1 MPNNMKKNGNGMYPT
16 VTSVKEVVMSKH
28 ISIIVLCL
36 LPLFMVSCIP
46 NYLTYSK
53 SGIYAQC
60 RLSGGQ
66 RLASVK
72 TLAKSCVLNYLLI
85 HYDEID
91 KQDTAFSGVNLL
103 LGGKSINLAAVKYD
117 DVAGITPDK
126 PCRKWVNKNDFD
138 KNDVFYDV
146 IFEFYGKGGVED
158 HLVSVDFHFDKNK
171 NIKSFYCLCF
181 TEQKTGCL
189 AFENA
194 ANKTVL
200 EPPLKADEL
209 KALFGANVQISKAYC
224 LK

>member
-1 MPNNMKKNGNGMYPT
+1 MYNNVRKNGNGKSPT
-16 VTSVKEVVMSKH
+16 VTSVKKVAMSKH
-28 ISIIVLCL
+28 TLIMFLCL

-85 HYDEID
+85 DYDEID
-91 KQDTAFSGVNLL
+91 KQDNALSGVNLL

-146 IFEFYGKGGVED
+146 TFRFYGKGGVED
-158 HLVSVDFHFDKNK
+158 YLVSVDFHFDKNK
-171 NIKSFYCLCF
+171 NIKSFFCLCF

-189 AFENA
+189 AFENV
-194 ANKTVL
+194 ANKTVF
-200 EPPLKADEL
+200 EPPLKVDEL

>member
-1 MPNNMKKNGNGMYPT
+1 MHNNVIKNGKSPT
-16 VTSVKEVVMSKH
+16 ATSVKEVVMSKH
-28 ISIIVLCL
+28 ISIMVLCL

-72 TLAKSCVLNYLLI
+72 TLAKSCVLGYFLI
-85 HYDEID
+85 EYDKID
-91 KQDTAFSGVNLL
+91 KQDTALSGVNLL
-103 LGGKSINLAAVKYD
+103 FGSKSINLAAVKYE
-117 DVAGITPDK
+117 DVEEITPDK

-158 HLVSVDFHFDKNK
+158 YLLSVHFNFDKNK
-171 NIKSFYCLCF
+171 NIKSFSCLCF

-200 EPPLKADEL
+200 EPPLKVDEL

>member
-1 MPNNMKKNGNGMYPT
+1 MYNNVIKNGKSPT
-16 VTSVKEVVMSKH
+16 ATSVKEVVMSKH
-28 ISIIVLCL
+28 ISIMVLCL

-46 NYLTYSK
+46 NDLTYSK

-72 TLAKSCVLNYLLI
+72 TLAKSCVLGYFLI
-85 HYDEID
+85 EYDKID
-91 KQDTAFSGVNLL
+91 KQDTALSGVNLL
-103 LGGKSINLAAVKYD
+103 FGGKSINLATVKYE
-117 DVAGITPDK
+117 DVEGITPDK

-146 IFEFYGKGGVED
+146 IFHFYGEGGEED
-158 HLVSVDFHFDKNK
+158 NLVQVDFHFDKDK
-171 NIKSFYCLCF
+171 NIKSFFCLCF

-194 ANKTVL
+194 VNKTVL
-200 EPPLKADEL
+200 EPPLKVDEL

>member
-1 MPNNMKKNGNGMYPT
+1 MHNNVIKNGKSPT
-16 VTSVKEVVMSKH
+16 ATSVKEVVKSKH
-28 ISIIVLCL
+28 ISIMVLCF

-66 RLASVK
+66 GLASVK
-72 TLAKSCVLNYLLI
+72 TLAKSCVLGYFLI
-85 HYDEID
+85 EYDKID
-91 KQDTAFSGVNLL
+91 KQDTALSGVNLL
-103 LGGKSINLAAVKYD
+103 FGGKSINLAAVKYED
-117 DVAGITPDK
+117 IEGITPDK

-146 IFEFYGKGGVED
+146 IFHFYGEGGEED
-158 HLVSVDFHFDKNK
+158 NLVQVDFHFDKDK
-171 NIKSFYCLCF
+171 NIKSFFCLCF

-189 AFENA
+189 AFENTA
-194 ANKTVL
+194 DKTVL
-200 EPPLKADEL
+200 EPPLKVDEL